1 MNKEKERV
9 IPHIFENV
17 DFEKLR
23 EEHYKDEINNP
34 NNFSYWYP
42 KVKDCGIKMVKAW
55 IFKYSFEEW
64 KILESM
70 EEEDN
75 REKALLILKEKLE
88 SNKEIKKSRLY
99 NIKNGAFSNKFNAN
113 DCFSNY
119 YDIPRKF
126 LNIQYAGMCYNADG
140 TSEMIIREVIDYD
153 PSVVPTIYNGLP
165 LRPEYR
171 VFVDF
176 DNDNTLYIVN
186 YWDYDYCYSH
196 LNKTDKII
204 FDYMRSYLESE
215 FENNK
220 DKVIELIENNLIPYN
235 KKNKDRLTGIWSVD
249 IMKADE
255 DYYLIDMAIGCQS
268 AYYDYNKI
276 KELIKCKN

>member
-1 MNKEKERV
+1 MNKEKEKV

-42 KVKDCGIKMVKAW
+42 KVKDCGIKMSKTW
-55 IFKYSFEEW
+55 IFKFTFEEW
-64 KILESM
+64 KTIEAM
-70 EEEDN
+70 EEKES
-75 REKALLILKEKLE
+75 REKALEILKEKIE
-88 SNKEIKKSRLY
+88 GNKEIKRGRLY

-126 LNIQYAGMCYNADG
+126 LNIQYAGMCYDADG

-235 KKNKDRLTGIWSVD
+235 KKNEDRLTGIWSVD
-249 IMKADE
+249 IMKADK

>member
-1 MNKEKERV
+1 MNKEKEII
-9 IPHIFENV
+9 IPQNV

-34 NNFSYWYP
+34 NNFSHWYP

-55 IFKYSFEEW
+55 IFKFSFEEW

-70 EEEDN
+70 EKEDS

-126 LNIQYAGMCYNADG
+126 LNIQYTGMCFDADG
-140 TSEMIIREVIDYD
+140 TSEMVIREVIGYDYNT
-153 PSVVPTIYNGLP
+153 VPTIYNGLP

-176 DNDNTLYIVN
+176 DSNRVLYIVN
-186 YWDYDYCYSH
+186 YWNYDYCYKH

-204 FDYMRSYLESE
+204 FDYMKLYLESE

-220 DKVIELIENNLIPYN
+220 DKVIELIEKNLIPHN
-235 KKNKDRLTGIWSVD
+235 KKNKDKLSGIWSVD
-249 IMKADE
+249 IMKADD

-268 AYYDYNKI
+268 AYYDYKKI
-276 KELIKCKN
+276 S

>member
-1 MNKEKERV
+1 MKETKR
-9 IPHIFENV
+9 IIHHIFENI

-23 EEHYKDEINNP
+23 KDHYEDEINNP

-42 KVKDCGIKMVKAW
+42 KVKDCGIKMSKAW
-55 IFKYSFEEW
+55 IFKFNFEEW
-64 KILESM
+64 KTIEAM
-70 EEEDN
+70 EEKES
-75 REKALLILKEKLE
+75 REKALEILKEKIE
-88 SNKEIKKSRLY
+88 GNKEIKRGRLY

-113 DCFSNY
+113 DCFRNY

-126 LNIQYAGMCYNADG
+126 LNIQYAGMCYDADG

-186 YWDYDYCYSH
+186 YWDYNYCYSH

-220 DKVIELIENNLIPYN
+220 DKVLNLIEKCLIPYN
-235 KKNKDRLTGIWSVD
+235 KKNKNKLSGIWSVD

-276 KELIKCKN
+276 DTVKQ

>member
-1 MNKEKERV
+1 MKETKR
-9 IPHIFENV
+9 IIHHIFENI

-23 EEHYKDEINNP
+23 KDHYEDEINNS

-42 KVKDCGIKMVKAW
+42 KVKDCGIKMSKAW
-55 IFKYSFEEW
+55 IFKFNFEEW
-64 KILESM
+64 KTIEAM
-70 EEEDN
+70 EEKES
-75 REKALLILKEKLE
+75 REKALEILKEKIE
-88 SNKEIKKSRLY
+88 GNKEIKRGRLY

-126 LNIQYAGMCYNADG
+126 LNIQYAGMCYDADG

-186 YWDYDYCYSH
+186 YWDYNYCYSH

-220 DKVIELIENNLIPYN
+220 DKVLNLIEKCLIPYN
-235 KKNKDRLTGIWSVD
+235 KKNKNKLSGIWSVD

-276 KELIKCKN
+276 DTVKQ

>member
-1 MNKEKERV
+1 MKETKR
-9 IPHIFENV
+9 IIHHIFENI

-23 EEHYKDEINNP
+23 KDHYEDEINNP

-42 KVKDCGIKMVKAW
+42 KVKDCGIKMSKAW
-55 IFKYSFEEW
+55 IFKFNFEEW
-64 KILESM
+64 KTIEAM
-70 EEEDN
+70 EEKES
-75 REKALLILKEKLE
+75 REKALEILKEKIE
-88 SNKEIKKSRLY
+88 GNKEIKRGRLY

-126 LNIQYAGMCYNADG
+126 LNIQYAGMCYDADG

-186 YWDYDYCYSH
+186 YWDYNYCYSH

-220 DKVIELIENNLIPYN
+220 DKVLNLIEKCLIPYN
-235 KKNKDRLTGIWSVD
+235 KKNKNKLSGIWSVD

-276 KELIKCKN
+276 DTVKQ

>member
-1 MNKEKERV
+1 MKEEKTRV
-9 IPHIFENV
+9 IPYIFKDV

-23 EEHYKDEINNP
+23 KDHYEDEINNP

-42 KVKDCGIKMVKAW
+42 KVKDCGIKMSKAW
-55 IFKYSFEEW
+55 IFKFNFEEW
-64 KILESM
+64 KTIEAM
-70 EEEDN
+70 EEKES
-75 REKALLILKEKLE
+75 REKALEILKEKIE
-88 SNKEIKKSRLY
+88 GNKEIKRGRLY
-99 NIKNGAFSNKFNAN
+99 NIKNGAFSNKFNAD

-126 LNIQYAGMCYNADG
+126 LNIQYAGMCYDADG

-153 PSVVPTIYNGLP
+153 PSVVPTIYNGLA

-176 DNDNTLYIVN
+176 DNDTTLYVVN

-196 LNKTDKII
+196 LNKTDRII
-204 FDYMRSYLESE
+204 FDYMKSYLESE
-215 FENNK
+215 FENKK
-220 DKVIELIENNLIPYN
+220 DRVIELIEKNLIPHN
-235 KKNKDRLTGIWSVD
+235 KKNKDRLSGIWSVD
-249 IMKADE
+249 IMKVDA

-276 KELIKCKN
+276 DMVKQ

>member
-1 MNKEKERV
+1 MSKT
-9 IPHIFENV
+9 
-17 DFEKLR
+17 
-23 EEHYKDEINNP
+23 
-34 NNFSYWYP
+34 
-42 KVKDCGIKMVKAW
+42 W
-55 IFKYSFEEW
+55 IFKFTFEEW
-64 KILESM
+64 KTIEAM
-70 EEEDN
+70 EEKES
-75 REKALLILKEKLE
+75 REKALEILKEKIE
-88 SNKEIKKSRLY
+88 GNKEIKRGRLY

-126 LNIQYAGMCYNADG
+126 LNIQYAGMCYDADG

-235 KKNKDRLTGIWSVD
+235 KKNEDRLTGIWSVD
-249 IMKADE
+249 IMKADK

>member
-1 MNKEKERV
+1 MKEEKTRV
-9 IPHIFENV
+9 IPYIFKDV

-23 EEHYKDEINNP
+23 KDHYEDEINNP

-42 KVKDCGIKMVKAW
+42 KVKDCGIKMSKAW
-55 IFKYSFEEW
+55 IFKFNFEEW
-64 KILESM
+64 KTIEAM
-70 EEEDN
+70 EEKES
-75 REKALLILKEKLE
+75 REKALVILKEKIE
-88 SNKEIKKSRLY
+88 GNKEIKRGKVY
-99 NIKNGAFSNKFNAN
+99 NIKNGAFSNKFDAN

-126 LNIQYAGMCYNADG
+126 LNIQYAGMCRDADG

-153 PSVVPTIYNGLP
+153 LSIVPTIYSGLA

-176 DNDNTLYIVN
+176 DNDTTLYVVN

-220 DKVIELIENNLIPYN
+220 DRVIELIEKNLIPHN
-235 KKNKDRLTGIWSVD
+235 KKNRNKLSGIWSVD
-249 IMKADE
+249 IMKAEE

-276 KELIKCKN
+276 DMVKQ

>member
-1 MNKEKERV
+1 MKETKR
-9 IPHIFENV
+9 IIHHIFENI

-23 EEHYKDEINNP
+23 KDHYENEINNS

-42 KVKDCGIKMVKAW
+42 KVKSCGIKMSKAW
-55 IFKYSFEEW
+55 IFKFNFEEW
-64 KILESM
+64 KTIEAM
-70 EEEDN
+70 EEKEN
-75 REKALLILKEKLE
+75 REKALVILKEKIE
-88 SNKEIKKSRLY
+88 GNKEIKRGRLY

-126 LNIQYAGMCYNADG
+126 LNIQYAGMCYDADG
-140 TSEMIIREVIDYD
+140 TSEMIIREVVDYD

-249 IMKADE
+249 IMKVDE

>member
-1 MNKEKERV
+1 MKETKR
-9 IPHIFENV
+9 IIHHIFENI

-23 EEHYKDEINNP
+23 KDHYEDEINNS

-42 KVKDCGIKMVKAW
+42 KVKNCGIKMSKAW
-55 IFKYSFEEW
+55 IFKFNFEEW
-64 KILESM
+64 KTIEAM
-70 EEEDN
+70 EEKEN
-75 REKALLILKEKLE
+75 REKALVILKEKIE
-88 SNKEIKKSRLY
+88 GNKEIKRGRLY

-126 LNIQYAGMCYNADG
+126 LNIQYAGMCYDADG

-186 YWDYDYCYSH
+186 YWDYNYCYSH

-220 DKVIELIENNLIPYN
+220 DKVLNLIEKCLIPYN
-235 KKNKDRLTGIWSVD
+235 KKNKNKLSGIWSVD

-276 KELIKCKN
+276 DTVKQ